1 MTEFPSPR
9 QPLPGQPELPDE
21 PEDVQDHGRVGYGRL
36 GKWSPLIL
44 GLILLLAIAG
54 IWLAQRNGDP
64 PAPPAPADATGSPAP
79 DVSLTLLNGDQ
90 VDLSA
95 LEGDVV
101 VLNFWASWCGP
112 CRQEMPEL
120 QAYWEDA
127 QATGEATTILGVG
140 TRTDTD
146 EKAREFVAQGQFTY
160 PIGRDTVTNE
170 PGLGPIE
177 TAFGIPQA
185 YPATII
191 IRPDGVIDHYQLGP
205 VNEAMLRILV
215 DEARA
220 AVPA

>member
-1 MTEFPSPR
+1 MSESSSVR

-21 PEDVQDHGRVGYGRL
+21 PEDAQDHGRVGYGRL
-36 GKWSPLIL
+36 GRWSPLIL
-44 GLILLLAIAG
+44 GLILLLAVIG
-54 IWLAQRNGDP
+54 IWLVQRNGEP
-64 PAPPAPADATGSPAP
+64 PAAPAPADATGSPAP
-79 DVSLTLLNGDQ
+79 DISLTLLDGERVALAD
-90 VDLSA
+90 

-101 VLNFWASWCGP
+101 VVNFWASWCGP

-120 QAYWEDA
+120 QAYWDQA
-127 QATGEATTILGVG
+127 QAAGEATTILGVG
-140 TRTDTD
+140 VRTDTD
-146 EKAREFVAQGQFTY
+146 AKAREFVAQGDFSY
-160 PIGRDTVTNE
+160 PIGRDIETDE

-205 VNEAMLRILV
+205 VNQAMLRYLV

>member
-1 MTEFPSPR
+1 MSDPSPVR
-9 QPLPGQPELPDE
+9 QPLQGQPELPDE
-21 PEDVQDHGRVGYGRL
+21 PEDAQDHGRVGYGRL

-44 GLILLLAIAG
+44 ALLLLLAIVG
-54 IWLAQRNGDP
+54 IWLVQQNEEP
-64 PAPPAPADATGSPAP
+64 SSAPVPADATGSPAP
-79 DVSLTLLNGDQ
+79 DVSLTLFSGDT
-90 VDLSA
+90 VALSD

-101 VLNFWASWCGP
+101 VVNFWASWCGP

-120 QAYWEDA
+120 QAYWE
-127 QATGEATTILGVG
+127 QIQETGEATTILGVG
-140 TRTDTD
+140 VRTDTD
-146 EKAREFVAQGQFTY
+146 AKARDFVAQGDFTY
-160 PIGRDTVTNE
+160 PIGRDTDTDE

-191 IRPDGVIDHYQLGP
+191 IRPDGAVDHYQLGP
-205 VNEAMLRILV
+205 VNQAMLRLLV

>member
-1 MTEFPSPR
+1 MSNPFPVR

-21 PEDVQDHGRVGYGRL
+21 PDDVQDHGRVGYGRL

-44 GLILLLAIAG
+44 GLILLLAIVG
-54 IWLAQRNGDP
+54 IWLVQQNEDP
-64 PAPPAPADATGSPAP
+64 PAASPPADAIGSPAP
-79 DVSLTLLNGDQ
+79 DVSLTLLDGKKVALAD
-90 VDLSA
+90 

-101 VLNFWASWCGP
+101 VVNFWASWCGP

-120 QAYWEDA
+120 QAYWDEA
-127 QATGEATTILGVG
+127 QASGEATTILGVG
-140 TRTDTD
+140 VRTDTD
-146 EKAREFVAQGQFTY
+146 AKAREFVAQGGFTY
-160 PIGRDTVTNE
+160 PIGRDTETDE
-170 PGLGPIE
+170 PGLGPFE
-177 TAFGIPQA
+177 TAFGVPQA

-205 VNEAMLRILV
+205 VNQAMLRLLV

>member
-1 MTEFPSPR
+1 MSDSSPVR

-21 PEDVQDHGRVGYGRL
+21 PDDAQNHGRVGYGRL
-36 GKWSPLIL
+36 GRWSPLIL
-44 GLILLLAIAG
+44 GLILLLAVLG
-54 IWLAQRNGDP
+54 IWLVQRNGDP
-64 PAPPAPADATGSPAP
+64 PAAPAPADATGSPAP
-79 DVSLTLLNGDQ
+79 DVSLTLLDGEK
-90 VDLSA
+90 VALSD

-101 VLNFWASWCGP
+101 VVNFWASWCGP

-120 QAYWEDA
+120 QAYWDQA
-127 QATGEATTILGVG
+127 QTSGEATTILGVG
-140 TRTDTD
+140 VRTDTD
-146 EKAREFVAQGQFTY
+146 AKAREFVAQGDFTY
-160 PIGRDTVTNE
+160 PIGRDTDTNE

-205 VNEAMLRILV
+205 VNQAMLRYLV

-220 AVPA
+220 AVAA